1 MSWRKQYKAAMA
13 NALFRVSD
21 EIYYWYSNGK
31 RYAGGLYKDKSGTM
45 ILMPFLRIE

>member
-1 MSWRKQYKAAMA
+1 MKSIIGIPTVRDMP
-13 NALFRVSD
+13 VSD